1 MWGSAAGANLHGRG
15 RPNRWKGGVATRLR
29 PLFVAATILA
39 IGGLLVGASPV
50 EFFSMASLPL
60 GFELS
65 ARHRRVGL
73 SQNGVFAFG
82 FLGELD
88 GDGGGGDGLLVAVW
102 YNLSGAAE
110 KVPVWAA
117 GGGIRVSGGAT
128 IRLSTD
134 GSLLVFDG
142 RRDGF
147 AVWSSNTANL
157 GVKSASLLDDGNLVL
172 SGAGEQSA
180 AAAVWES
187 FASPTNTLLPGQP
200 LRFPRS
206 LRALPSAGGAASSY
220 SLTFT
225 RLGEISLVWEDN
237 VTYWSSGAMNAP
249 AAMVEARLQPDGLFG
264 LFDAGGGAV
273 WFRLSVDFKDPTV
286 PLRHL
291 RIDLDGN
298 LRIYSWAAAE
308 SSWKISWQAVQ
319 NQCDVFGFCGLYS
332 LCGFNSSGPACKCLA
347 AAPPS
352 SEGCGRIADLGSCGG
367 AAVAMRALEN
377 TVLHSLYPP
386 RDAEALMSSEACR
399 RYCLNDS
406 SCFAVTVKND
416 GSGLCTIKRSSFIAG
431 YSYSAVAATSFLKT
445 CLVPQAVSGTT
456 AAAAVAVASQGF
468 HGGAVDSRRH
478 RRDSTAAIA
487 LVLLITAGVFLTA
500 ELLLFWFVVRRRRRR
515 FDAGDIR
522 RPVTVAEELQVKM
535 LHGDLV
541 RLSIEEVEILTGGFR
556 AKIGPT
562 VFKGF
567 LSHRAAVT
575 AKLLTGAV
583 ISERE
588 FLNQVVAL
596 SRAGGHRNLVAMKG
610 FCFDSEKKILLYE
623 YVRGCSLDRW
633 LARRRVDRCDGGWR
647 RRMNVAVG
655 VARALRHLHL
665 GCKTSIAH
673 GNLKAANVLVVD
685 GDLAAK
691 VADYGLQKLRQPV
704 TDSSPENSPERDI
717 FMLGVIL
724 LQLVSGKG
732 GAAVGE
738 LYSWASRACR
748 EGELEGFIDGRLKVS
763 AEGGDGGEERETVER
778 ATRLALWCT
787 QESPKLRPSI
797 AEVVAV
803 LESSLSLELPPSP

>member
-1 MWGSAAGANLHGRG
+1 MWGSAAGAKLHGRG
-15 RPNRWKGGVATRLR
+15 RTARWRGGAAARLR
-29 PLFVAATILA
+29 PLLVAATILA
-39 IGGLLVGASPV
+39 VGGLLVGASPE

-88 GDGGGGDGLLVAVW
+88 SDGGGGDGLLVAVW
-102 YNLSGAAE
+102 YNVGGGAE

-117 GGGIRVSGGAT
+117 GGGIRVSRGAT
-128 IRLSTD
+128 IRLSAD

-157 GVKSASLLDDGNLVL
+157 GVKSASLLGNGNLVL
-172 SGAGEQSA
+172 SAGGERS

-187 FASPTNTLLPGQP
+187 FGSPTNTLLPGQP
-200 LRFPRS
+200 LRFPQS
-206 LRALPSAGGAASSY
+206 LRALPSGGGAASSY
-220 SLTFT
+220 SLTVT

-237 VTYWSSGAMNAP
+237 VTYWSSGAMNAS
-249 AAMVEARLQPDGLFG
+249 AAMVEARLQADGVFG
-264 LFDAGGGAV
+264 LFDAGGATA
-273 WFRLSVDFKDPTV
+273 WFRLSEDFKDPTV
-286 PLRHL
+286 ALRHL

-298 LRIYSWAAAE
+298 LRIYSWVAAE

-347 AAPPS
+347 VAAAPS
-352 SEGCGRIADLGSCGG
+352 SGGCGRIADLGSCGG

-399 RYCLNDS
+399 RYCLDDS
-406 SCFAVTVKND
+406 SCIAVTVKND

-445 CLVPQAVSGTT
+445 CLVPQAVSGM
-456 AAAAVAVASQGF
+456 AAAAAQGF
-468 HGGAVDSRRH
+468 HGGAVDSRR
-478 RRDSTAAIA
+478 RRQDSTAAIA

-515 FDAGDIR
+515 LDVGDIR
-522 RPVTVAEELQVKM
+522 RPVSVAEELQVKM

-556 AKIGPT
+556 AKLGPT

-567 LSHRAAVT
+567 LSHRATVT

-583 ISERE
+583 VSERE
-588 FLNQVVAL
+588 FLIQVVAL
-596 SRAGGHRNLVAMKG
+596 SRAGGHQNLVAMKG
-610 FCFDSEKKILLYE
+610 FSFGSEKKILLYE

-633 LARRRVDRCDGGWR
+633 LARRRVDRCGGGWR
-647 RRMNVAVG
+647 QRMNVAVG

-673 GNLKAANVLVVD
+673 GNLKAANVLIAD
-685 GDLAAK
+685 GDPATK
-691 VADYGLQKLRQPV
+691 VADYGLQKLRQPAA
-704 TDSSPENSPERDI
+704 DSSPETLPERDV
-717 FMLGVIL
+717 FMLGVIF
-724 LQLVSGKG
+724 LQLVSGRG
-732 GAAVGE
+732 GAAAGE
-738 LYSWASRACR
+738 LYSSASRACR
-748 EGELEGFIDGRLKVS
+748 EGELEGFIDGRLKVCGN
-763 AEGGDGGEERETVER
+763 GGDGGEGREAVER
-778 ATRLALWCT
+778 AMRLALWCM